1 MNEQIFKE
9 KMADI
14 LYRDDIPDLDTPL
27 NEIEEWNSVAY
38 LAFVAMASD
47 DRPAKIQASDIRN
60 AVTLRD
66 LYNLINR
73 E

>member
-38 LAFVAMASD
+38 LAFVAMAKFKLPIFATRLLCAIST
-47 DRPAKIQASDIRN
+47 ILSTGN
-60 AVTLRD
+60 
-66 LYNLINR
+66 N
-73 E
+73 